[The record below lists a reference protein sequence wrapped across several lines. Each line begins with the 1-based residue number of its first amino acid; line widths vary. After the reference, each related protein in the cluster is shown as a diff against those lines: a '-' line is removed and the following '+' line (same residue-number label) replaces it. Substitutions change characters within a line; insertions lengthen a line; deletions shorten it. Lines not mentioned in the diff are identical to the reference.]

1 VIKIAEKRNTFIF
14 ILFALTLFYSY
25 FLMEADQTLLYLFLL
40 IFLAYS
46 FISLIVSRKYGAEI
60 KGWPSIIKERDYT
73 SFALAIPQAGLMV
86 AAAITLYTGIYSIIL
101 LLIGFILMLMGMG
114 FNLMVRKELGKN
126 WVPLS
131 KTTDKQELVITG
143 IYSKV
148 RHPFYLSIFILFSG
162 VAIISLNW
170 YGFLFFVLFI
180 LGLVIRIKKEEIEL
194 IIKFGDEYWDYMQK
208 TPRLI
213 PKIL

>member
-1 VIKIAEKRNTFIF
+1 VIKIAEKRDTLIF
-14 ILFALTLFYSY
+14 ILFALTLFYTY
-25 FLMEADQTLLYLFLL
+25 FMMEDDQTLLYLFLL
-40 IFLAYS
+40 IFLSYS

-73 SFALAIPQAGLMV
+73 SFALAIPQAGLMGV
-86 AAAITLYTGIYSIIL
+86 AAITLYTGIYSMIL

-131 KTTDKQELVITG
+131 KTTDKQELVTTG

-148 RHPFYLSIFILFSG
+148 RHPFYLSIFILFLG
-162 VAIISLNW
+162 VAIISWNW
-170 YGFLFFVLFI
+170 YGLLFFVLFI
-180 LGLVIRIKKEEIEL
+180 LGLVIRIKKEEKEL
-194 IIKFGDEYWDYMQK
+194 ITKFGDEYWEYMQT